1 MTKRYKMISATLPEW
16 AWLDGADHEETGN
29 RLEGRNVIYH
39 VRSATVIEMFENGMF
54 KPNPGV
60 VCKTFVYRNELT
72 GEKETYIAVI
82 HYSAAGADEL
92 MQRDILDAAIEW
104 FCRWIRWEDGNV
116 SSDMTSQLN

>member
-1 MTKRYKMISATLPEW
+1 MSA
-16 AWLDGADHEETGN
+16 
-29 RLEGRNVIYH
+29 
-39 VRSATVIEMFENGMF
+39 VRSDAGCFLLLLLKYVKYLIISCNI
-54 KPNPGV
+54 
-60 VCKTFVYRNELT
+60 CKTFVYRNELT

-82 HYSAAGADEL
+82 HYSAAGADEV